1 MQSNKIRRHTIVAT
15 RKSGELC
22 AMLEKDWFSYEW
34 VSGWPVRHVI
44 ERPQGQFHVC
54 ASNSNVSRSDANHLV
69 DQVLRGYILILALT

>member
-1 MQSNKIRRHTIVAT
+1 MKIRRHTIVAT

-34 VSGWPVRHVI
+34 ASGCPVRHVI

-54 ASNSNVSRSDANHLV
+54 ASTSDVTRQDANHLV
-69 DQVLRGYILILALT
+69 DQVLLGKVVVLALT